1 MAGGMLSGLRVLEVS
16 SFVAAPLGGMT
27 LAQLGAEVVR
37 VDPPG
42 GAADTGRW
50 PLTGDGAS
58 IYWAGLN
65 KGKRSVTVDQRTP
78 EGARLLTR
86 LAGWA
91 GIVLTNAPRPRYD
104 DLAAAV
110 PGLIHVQIT
119 GHADGRPAVDYTVN
133 AETGFPLVTGAPE
146 TSGPVNHVLPAWD
159 IACGLYAA
167 IAILAADRER
177 ARTGEGRRIRLPLSD
192 VALATAG
199 NLGFLGEAE
208 LNGVDRPRIGNHLY
222 GSFARDFA
230 TKDGRVMLVTLTDR
244 HFTDLVALTGAAS
257 QVADLARLTR
267 ADFTAEGDR
276 YRHRESLAA
285 LFEPW
290 FAVRTL
296 AEATTALA
304 ATSVLW
310 SPYRTFREL
319 LDHDH
324 PLLHEIDQP
333 GLGRL
338 HVPASP
344 IDAGGDRG
352 VRTAPLLGADTDT
365 VLTEL
370 GLDAEAVAALR
381 AAGALG

>member
-1 MAGGMLSGLRVLEVS
+1 MLTGLRVLEVS

-27 LAQLGAEVVR
+27 LAQLGAEVIR

-50 PLTGDGAS
+50 PLTGNGAS

-65 KGKRSVTVDQRTP
+65 KAKRSVTIDQRTP
-78 EGARLLTR
+78 EGRDLLTR
-86 LAGWA
+86 LARRA

-104 DLAAAV
+104 DLAAEI
-110 PGLIHVQIT
+110 PSLIHVHIT

-133 AETGFPLVTGAPE
+133 AETGFPQITGPQGA
-146 TSGPVNHVLPAWD
+146 TAPVNHVLPAWD

-167 IAILAADRER
+167 IAILAAER
-177 ARTGEGRRIRLPLSD
+177 HRSRTGEGSRVRVPLSD

-222 GSFARDFA
+222 GSFARDFQV
-230 TKDGRVMLVTLTDR
+230 KDGRLMLVTLTNR
-244 HFTDLVALTGAAS
+244 HFTDLVALTAAS
-257 QVADLARLTR
+257 SDVADLERLTR
-267 ADFTAEGDR
+267 ADFTVEGDR

-290 FAVRTL
+290 FATRTM
-296 AEATTALA
+296 AEATEALA
-304 ATSVLW
+304 RTSVLW
-310 SPYRTFREL
+310 SPYRTFSEL
-319 LDHDH
+319 LQQDH
-324 PLLHEIDQP
+324 PLLHEVDQP

-338 HVPASP
+338 RVPASP
-344 IDAGGDRG
+344 IDPGGER
-352 VRTAPLLGADTDT
+352 RAHTAPLLGSDTDS
-365 VLTEL
+365 VLTDL
-370 GLDAEAVAALR
+370 GLDAETITRLR
-381 AAGALG
+381 TTGALG

>member
-1 MAGGMLSGLRVLEVS
+1 MLSGLRVLEIS

-50 PLTGDGAS
+50 PLHENGTS

-65 KGKRSVTVDQRTP
+65 KGKRSVTVDQRVP
-78 EGARLLTR
+78 EGRELLARLAR
-86 LAGWA
+86 WSGV
-91 GIVLTNAPRPRYD
+91 VLTNAPRPRYE
-104 DLAAAV
+104 DLAAEV

-133 AETGFPLVTGAPE
+133 AETGFPLVTGAAGAAE
-146 TSGPVNHVLPAWD
+146 PVNHVLPAWD

-167 IAILAADRER
+167 VAVLAAER
-177 ARTGEGRRIRLPLSD
+177 HRSRTGEGRRIRVPLSD

-222 GSFARDFA
+222 GSFARDFPV
-230 TKDGRVMLVTLTDR
+230 KDGRLMLVTLTNR
-244 HFTDLVALTGAAS
+244 HFTDLVALTGTADG
-257 QVADLARLTR
+257 VADLARLTR
-267 ADFTAEGDR
+267 ADFTVEGER

-290 FAVRTL
+290 FAARTL
-296 AEATTALA
+296 DEASEALA

-310 SPYRTFREL
+310 SPYRTFREVL
-319 LDHDH
+319 RQEH
-324 PLLHEIDQP
+324 PLLHEVDQP

-338 HVPASP
+338 RVPASP
-344 IDAGGDRG
+344 IDAGGDDRG
-352 VRTAPLLGADTDT
+352 VRTAPVLGSDTEA
-365 VLTEL
+365 VLAEL
-370 GLDAEAVAALR
+370 GLGAKDVAGLR
-381 AAGALG
+381 ASGALG